1 VKWRVH
7 PEICYFRWFS
17 VSVPSPPALRP
28 AFTFLVEGPSVMQD
42 STSPGS
48 TESKQTEKL
57 LLSHPRHPTWWQTIR
72 ETAGSYISVA
82 LGSVVGGVA
91 RYLVSVLFISQFGDG
106 FPWSTLFV
114 NVTGSFIIGFYS
126 ALTGPDGWLLASPW
140 QRQFVMVG
148 ICGGYTT
155 FSAFSLETL
164 RLVQSGNVHAAS
176 LNIGISVVSWLT
188 AVWIGHALATRLNR
202 LRGT

>member
-1 VKWRVH
+1 
-7 PEICYFRWFS
+7 
-17 VSVPSPPALRP
+17 
-28 AFTFLVEGPSVMQD
+28 MQD
-42 STSPGS
+42 STSSGT
-48 TESKQTEKL
+48 TEGKQAGKRP
-57 LLSHPRHPTWWQTIR
+57 LSHPRRPGGRQTLGD
-72 ETAGSYISVA
+72 TAGSYISVA

-91 RYLVSVLFISQFGDG
+91 RYLVSVLFISQLGNG

-114 NVTGSFIIGFYS
+114 NVTGSFIIGFYA
-126 ALTGPDGWLLASPW
+126 ALTGPDGRLLASPR

-164 RLVQSGNVHAAS
+164 RLVQSGDMQGAI
-176 LNIGISVVSWLT
+176 LNLGVSVVGWLS